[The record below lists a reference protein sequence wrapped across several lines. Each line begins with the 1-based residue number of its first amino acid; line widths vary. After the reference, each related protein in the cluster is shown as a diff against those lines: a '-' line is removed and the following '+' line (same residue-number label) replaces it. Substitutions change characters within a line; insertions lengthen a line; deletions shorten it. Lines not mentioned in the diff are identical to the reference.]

1 VIMTLTGIQ
10 ISKLVDLKVY
20 QVKSLFESMHLEIT
34 LTEGSTY
41 RANLSSE
48 GQKIIKP
55 LQEQFERYCQKKELD
70 SYLFTIHTIQERD
83 NIPLSRESLARDLNR
98 QVSSSEK
105 KRITAYSFR
114 KGYIDQLWEDI
125 K

>member
-1 VIMTLTGIQ
+1 
-10 ISKLVDLKVY
+10 
-20 QVKSLFESMHLEIT
+20 MHLEIT

-48 GQKIIKP
+48 GQKIVKP

-70 SYLFTIHTIQERD
+70 SYLFTIQERD
-83 NIPLSRESLARDLNR
+83 NIPLSRESLARDLNYVMK

-114 KGYIDQLWEDI
+114 RGYIDQLWEDREYKSII
-125 K
+125 KLILI